1 MAEISVCEFGHARA
15 NIVVQI
21 ESDRPVRNLPVNL
34 TFKAIPGKIG
44 ETRRLTP
51 GSDSQL

>member
-44 ETRRLTP
+44 ETGRLTP